1 MLVLKDKK
9 ALKDQKVL
17 LVLKVQVVLKE
28 VKDHKVVEEIL
39 EDLVVLD

>member
-28 VKDHKVVEEIL
+28 VKDHKVAEEIL
-39 EDLVVLD
+39 EGLVVLD